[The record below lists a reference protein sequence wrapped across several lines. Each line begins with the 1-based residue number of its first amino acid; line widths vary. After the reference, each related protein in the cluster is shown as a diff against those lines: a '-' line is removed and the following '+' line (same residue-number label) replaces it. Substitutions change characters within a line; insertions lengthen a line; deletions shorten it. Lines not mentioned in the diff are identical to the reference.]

1 MVYLVIPFT
10 VVVVIIIGIIWFCKK
25 HHVKSYS
32 DTQLQSDTAVIT
44 NASFTAVELHG
55 NPAYVATHRKEAQT
69 DNIYEELDVTDNP
82 PYTPFLKCENEVI
95 PALPSRQEATNRLYK
110 RIEKDAQNTEKY
122 D

>member
-1 MVYLVIPFT
+1 MVYLVILFA
-10 VVVVIIIGIIWFCKK
+10 VVVVIIIGIIWFCTK

-55 NPAYVATHRKEAQT
+55 NPAYVATHRKEA
-69 DNIYEELDVTDNP
+69 NIYEELDLTDNP

-95 PALPSRQEATNRLYK
+95 PPLPSRLEATNRLYK

-122 D
+122 NK

>member
-1 MVYLVIPFT
+1 MVYLVIFFA

-32 DTQLQSDTAVIT
+32 DTQLQSDTVMIT

-55 NPAYVATHRKEAQT
+55 NPAYVATQRKEAQT
-69 DNIYEELDVTDNP
+69 DNIYEELDLTD
-82 PYTPFLKCENEVI
+82 TPFLKCEIEVI
-95 PALPSRQEATNRLYK
+95 PPLPSRQEATNRLYK